1 MKKIISALLVVILV
15 FALAS
20 CKKPENG
27 TVSNEKVE
35 IPDKKVAI
43 MVAPE
48 EQNPEF
54 YHAAKMLSAKYP
66 DNVIIKEYADSRVLV
81 AGNPEIMT
89 LSADVAAQNDVGAII
104 YAGATQFTANAI
116 SSAKVNNSN
125 IITVAI
131 EPERNFTSVEE
142 KADLVITADWG
153 KYADEIV
160 SAAKETGAEY
170 FLCFSIEAQINS
182 NPIYTMLKS
191 ELTKKCGENGIKF
204 VYDSSYDTNN
214 SGGMEAARLYVREA
228 VSRHC
233 SEELN
238 GEITTDNV
246 VLFSTDSSVQSTL
259 ADIADKNGYIYISPS
274 FPTAYSGIN
283 EVYNVAEPN
292 DIHDTGKFVTSLK
305 EAIKANADSKGRFSI
320 YNFPLASTIL
330 EGSLNIVFD
339 MLIGK
344 TADVNF
350 NERVPMRLIQSAGR
364 KKFTVEQY
372 PQKYNVYMCYTE
384 GFENI

>member
-1 MKKIISALLVVILV
+1 MKKFISVLLIVMLAFV
-15 FALAS
+15 FVS
-20 CKKPENG
+20 CKKSDKVTASKEELIIPE
-27 TVSNEKVE
+27 
-35 IPDKKVAI
+35 KKVAVMI
-43 MVAPE
+43 APE

-89 LSADVAAQNDVGAII
+89 LSADIAAQNDVGAII

-116 SSAKVNNSN
+116 SSAKEKNSN

-160 SAAKETGAEY
+160 SAAKEIGAEY

-191 ELTKKCGENGIKF
+191 ELTKKCEENGIEF
-204 VYDSSYDTNN
+204 IYDSSYDTNN
-214 SGGMEAARLYVREA
+214 AGGMEAARLYIKEA
-228 VSRHC
+228 VSKHC
-233 SEELN
+233 DAELG
-238 GEITTDNV
+238 GEVTNDNV
-246 VLFSTDSSVQSTL
+246 VLFSTDSAVQSTL

-283 EVYNVAEPN
+283 EIYNAAKPDN
-292 DIHDTGKFVTSLK
+292 INDTGKFIASLK

-320 YNFPLASTIL
+320 YNFPLASTML

-350 NERVPMRLIQSAGR
+350 NERVPMRLIQSADSNN
-364 KKFTVEQY
+364 FTVENY

-384 GFENI
+384 GFEII

>member
-1 MKKIISALLVVILV
+1 MKKIISVLFIVMLV

-20 CKKPENG
+20 CGKSEKV

-54 YHAAKMLSAKYP
+54 YYAAKKLSEKHP
-66 DNVIIKEYADSRVLV
+66 DKVIVKEYADSRVLV
-81 AGNPEIMT
+81 AGDPEIIT
-89 LSADVAAQNDVGAII
+89 LSAEVAAQNDVGAII

-116 SSAKVNNSN
+116 SAAKERNKN

-142 KADLVITADWG
+142 KANLVITADWG

-160 SAAKETGAEY
+160 AAAKDRNAEY
-170 FLCFSIEAQINS
+170 FLCFSFDAHMSS
-182 NPIYTMLKS
+182 NPIYALLKS
-191 ELTKKCGENGIKF
+191 ELTKKCKENGIKF
-204 VYDSSYDTNN
+204 IYDSSYDTNN
-214 SGGMEAARLYVREA
+214 TGGIEAARLYVREA
-228 VSRHC
+228 VSKHC
-233 SEELN
+233 SAESN
-238 GEITTDNV
+238 GEISTDNV

-259 ADIADKNGYIYISPS
+259 VDIADKNGYIYISPS

-283 EVYNVAEPN
+283 EIYNIAKPN
-292 DIHDTGKFVTSLK
+292 DITDTGKFVASLK
-305 EAIKANADSKGRFSI
+305 EAIKANADSKGRFSV
-320 YNFPLASTIL
+320 YSFPLASTML

-339 MLIGK
+339 MLTDK
-344 TADVNF
+344 TTDVYYSD
-350 NERVPMRLIQSAGR
+350 RVPMRLIESAGS
-364 KKFTVEQY
+364 KKFTVEKY

-384 GFENI
+384 GFEKI

>member
-1 MKKIISALLVVILV
+1 MKKIISALLIVMLI

-20 CKKPENG
+20 CGK
-27 TVSNEKVE
+27 TEKVSISKE
-35 IPDKKVAI
+35 EVKIPDKKVAV

-54 YHAAKMLSAKYP
+54 YHAAKMLSARYP
-66 DNVIIKEYADSRVLV
+66 DKVILKEYADSRVLV

-89 LSADVAAQNDVGAII
+89 LSAEVAAQNDVGAII

-116 SSAKVNNSN
+116 SAAKEKNHN

-142 KADLVITADWG
+142 KANLVITADWG

-160 SAAKETGAEY
+160 AAAKERGAEY
-170 FLCFSIEAQINS
+170 FLCFSFEAHMNS
-182 NPIYTMLKS
+182 NPIYTLLKS
-191 ELTKKCGENGIKF
+191 ELTKKCEENGIEF
-204 VYDSSYDTNN
+204 IYDSSYDTNN
-214 SGGMEAARLYVREA
+214 AGGMETARLYVREA

-233 SEELN
+233 SAELN

-274 FPTAYSGIN
+274 FPTAYNGIN
-283 EVYNVAEPN
+283 EVYNVSEPN
-292 DIHDTGKFVTSLK
+292 DIHDTDKFVDSLK
-305 EAIKANADSKGRFSI
+305 EAIKANADSKGRFSV
-320 YNFPLASTIL
+320 YNFPLASAML

-350 NERVPMRLIQSAGR
+350 DERVPMRLIQSADS
-364 KKFTVEQY
+364 KKFTVEKY
-372 PQKYNVYMCYTE
+372 PQKYNVYMCYIE